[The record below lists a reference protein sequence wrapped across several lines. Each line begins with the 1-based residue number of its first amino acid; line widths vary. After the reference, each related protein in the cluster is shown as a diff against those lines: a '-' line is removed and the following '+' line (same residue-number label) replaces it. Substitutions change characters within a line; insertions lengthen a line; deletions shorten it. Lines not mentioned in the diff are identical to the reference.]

1 MSVISLE
8 EWRKK
13 QEIISK
19 SESQS
24 KASTSWEELGVT
36 PTESWDQP
44 FDQNIEQMIAFWIVL
59 DKAQREPFTVKSNFS
74 RQAAWFIAIC
84 ASKGLMTT
92 EVSHDVFGNHWLITE
107 EGIDFKEHLD
117 ESIQELS

>member
-1 MSVISLE
+1 MSVTSLE

-24 KASTSWEELGVT
+24 KASTTWEELGVT
-36 PTESWDQP
+36 PIESQDQP

-59 DKAQREPFTVKSNFS
+59 DKAQREPFTVKSNFA

-84 ASKGLMTT
+84 ASKGLLTT
-92 EVSHDVFGNHWLITE
+92 EVNNDVFGNHWLITFA
-107 EGIDFKEHLD
+107 GIDFKEHLD